1 MANKKGRKELE
12 PDGVLAGLI
21 SELSE
26 LEGWELREV
35 IKSTFKL
42 RKAMKAIQ
50 KAEARRARDA
60 RIQKE
65 RKSAMKGLNY
75 ERSK

>member
-1 MANKKGRKELE
+1 MAKKNQKVE

-21 SELSE
+21 SQLSE

-42 RKAMKAIQ
+42 RKAMKAIT
-50 KAEARRARDA
+50 KAESRRARIA
-60 RIQKE
+60 KIAKE
-65 RKSAMKGLNY
+65 RKKTMKGLSY
-75 ERSK
+75 ERAD